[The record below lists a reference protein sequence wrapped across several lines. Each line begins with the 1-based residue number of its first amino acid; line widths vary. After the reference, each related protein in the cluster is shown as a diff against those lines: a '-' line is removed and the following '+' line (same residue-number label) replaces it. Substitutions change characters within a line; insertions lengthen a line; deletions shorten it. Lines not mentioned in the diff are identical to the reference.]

1 MFGKTTIAG
10 RLGIGYGIFFLLLAA
25 TAGLAWN
32 RLAELDGM
40 IDRIVAKDWQK
51 SQLANEV
58 NDRVSD
64 NTRATFELFLTP
76 DRAPIFKRIDGNKQ
90 AITERLDTLEKLLY
104 RPEGKALL
112 QEVREKRKVYVAAFM
127 KVGELL
133 KAGKDE
139 EARQAM
145 MVETLPALN
154 IFLKKIDDLIQF
166 QSKILEETGRE
177 SHDAYATARGLLLLF
192 LGIAVA
198 VGLVSAISI
207 IRSVTRPL
215 GGEPEAATAVVQRIA
230 AGDLSVEMPLRSGDA
245 SSMMAAVARMQE
257 ELRGTIRRLR
267 ANAEELSHAA
277 ADLATSSSQVAAS
290 SVNQSE
296 SAASMAAT
304 VEEMST
310 SINQVADNAGEA
322 DGVTRRSGE
331 LSNEGDRTIGETVTE
346 MQRIAATVSQAA
358 EAISAMGEHSQRIT
372 GIVQVIREVAD
383 QTNLLALNAAIE
395 AARAGEQ
402 GRGFAVVADEV
413 RKLAERTANATT
425 EIGNMIGSVQ
435 ESAQAAVA
443 TMKEAVAQVEQGVDK
458 AHRAQASIQE
468 IADGA
473 GRVVGVV
480 GDISSALREQGVASQ
495 DLAANVEKVAQMSE
509 ENSAAAQAAAETAH
523 ILEQLAGAT
532 LDAVST
538 FRLGNERGG

>member
-1 MFGKTTIAG
+1 MFGKSTIAG
-10 RLGIGYGIFFLLLAA
+10 RLAIGYGIFFVLLAA

-51 SQLANEV
+51 AQLANEV

-64 NTRATFELFLTP
+64 NTRATFELFLTS
-76 DRAPIFKRIDGNKQ
+76 DRAPIFKRIDANKQ
-90 AITERLDTLEKLLY
+90 AISERLDALEKMLY

-112 QEVREKRKVYVAAFM
+112 QAVREKRQAYVASFTR
-127 KVGELL
+127 VGELL

-139 EARQAM
+139 EARQSM
-145 MVETLPALN
+145 MAETLPALN
-154 IFLKKIDDLIQF
+154 VFLKQIDDLIQF
-166 QSKILEETGRE
+166 QSKILEETGRD
-177 SHDAYATARGLLLLF
+177 SHNAYGMARNLLLVF
-192 LGIAVA
+192 LAVAAA
-198 VGLVSAISI
+198 VGLTSAASI

-215 GGEPEAATAVVQRIA
+215 GGEPEAATAIVQRIA
-230 AGDLSVEMPLRSGDA
+230 AGDLSGDLPLRPGDA
-245 SSMMAAVARMQE
+245 SSMLAAVARMQD
-257 ELRGTIRRLR
+257 ELRATIRRLR
-267 ANAEELSHAA
+267 GNAEELARAA
-277 ADLATSSSQVAAS
+277 ADLAASSSQVAAG
-290 SVNQSE
+290 SVHQSE
-296 SAASMAAT
+296 SAATMAAT
-304 VEEMST
+304 VEEMSV
-310 SINQVADNAGEA
+310 SINHVADNAGEA
-322 DGVTRRSGE
+322 DGVTRNSGE
-331 LSNEGDRTIGETVTE
+331 LSAEGDRTIGETVTE

-358 EAISAMGEHSQRIT
+358 EAIGAMGERSQRIT

-443 TMKEAVAQVEQGVDK
+443 TMQQAVAQVEAGVD
-458 AHRAQASIQE
+458 RAQQAQTAIQE
-468 IADGA
+468 IAAGA

-480 GDISSALREQGVASQ
+480 GDISSALREQGVAGQ
-495 DLAANVEKVAQMSE
+495 DLAANVEKVAQMAE
-509 ENSAAAQAAAETAH
+509 ENSAAAQAAAETAQT
-523 ILEQLAGAT
+523 LGKLADAT

-538 FRLGNERGG
+538 FRL